1 LCIGARRV
9 GRFNPG
15 LGTELLAFLS
25 RVLGITISQW
35 LSPGR

>member
-1 LCIGARRV
+1 V

-15 LGTELLAFLS
+15 LGAELLGFLA
-25 RVLGITISQW
+25 RVLGITIAQW